1 VWEALREKSRNHL
14 LERGG
19 MLFGLASLFLLIG
32 VLTEFL
38 PKILMIPSLI
48 GLIIGILLLG
58 APLGLPGLLIG
69 PIEFISLIGNI
80 LSYMRIA
87 AIGLASV
94 YLAKIA
100 NDVAGAFG
108 SLVVGLIIAVVIH
121 GLNLLMGAFSPTIHS
136 MRLHFVEFFHKFY
149 EGGGHPY
156 DPFRSRFISRV

>member
-1 VWEALREKSRNHL
+1 MLLGLVALL
-14 LERGG
+14 L
-19 MLFGLASLFLLIG
+19 LVG
-32 VLTEFL
+32 VLANFL
-38 PKILMIPSLI
+38 PNILMIPGVA
-48 GLIIGILLLG
+48 GLIIGIVLLG
-58 APLGLPGLLIG
+58 APLGLPGLLVG

-94 YLAKIA
+94 YLAKVA

-121 GLNLLMGAFSPTIHS
+121 TLNLVMGAFSPNIHS
-136 MRLHFVEFFHKFY
+136 LRLHFVEFFHKFY

-156 DPFRSRFISRV
+156 EPFRSRFISRA